1 MTNRNHLL
9 LPVLLAAGSTL
20 GAGSAAAL
28 ELGDLN
34 VESRL
39 GQPLRASI
47 AYALAPNEELAAYC
61 VSVVPPRTLD
71 GTPVVGETR
80 IRVQDGAVHLE
91 GRDSLREPV
100 TSLRLAIDCPYSAR
114 FSRDY
119 TILLDPAVPVP
130 HAIPAPTLPAA
141 AEPVAPAAVR
151 QARAPAATAPAA
163 DTALPVTAGQ
173 RYQVRRGD
181 TLLAIAGRHTAPGV
195 PLWRAADAL
204 FAANPGAF
212 IDGDPNRLKAGA
224 WLVVHGVA
232 ADTAAPATAV
242 APGLVLGDATPTA
255 GDASAAPPAAGSAQ
269 ALSVPAAESVA
280 ATGAATTAV
289 TGAAAATPG
298 NGFGALE
305 PGDVLVAA
313 TAAPAV
319 GAAPASTLGAPLEIV
334 AAPGRDAAR
343 DERAPLPR
351 DTSGGTLG
359 LLVTGGFGLLAALL
373 LLRLRAW
380 RGSRRRTPGEG
391 APETG
396 TDREEAGRIPTLD
409 IAVAD
414 DYDLD
419 DDSPTAENLVL
430 DADLDSGSG
439 FDDSDPGDM
448 FVAEDFGFDTHTD
461 LDLELP
467 ESAASPDA
475 EPGTNVIPPLRI
487 EESSILESEI
497 LPEDDYDMSI
507 ITDATKMPDPDA
519 VTERDLKAVVVSGP
533 DDTRVNDVYTVSQ
546 DVDYQVLEQDYEE
559 ELSATAALNLE
570 IAKAAAELGERLDA
584 EILAEGTVNR
594 RTRAP
599 LASGSPFSILA
610 AAVND
615 DDAGDSDVTA
625 RLEAG
630 RSAEQDPA
638 DGDAGR
644 DADADTDIMLAGERD

>member
-9 LPVLLAAGSTL
+9 LPALLAAGSTIS
-20 GAGSAAAL
+20 AGPAAAL

-34 VESRL
+34 VASRL

-80 IRVQDGAVHLE
+80 IRVQDGAIHLD
-91 GRDSLREPV
+91 GRDSLREPL

-114 FSRDY
+114 LSRDY

-130 HAIPAPTLPAA
+130 HAAPAPSLPAA
-141 AEPVAPAAVR
+141 AEPVAPATVR
-151 QARAPAATAPAA
+151 QALAPAAAA
-163 DTALPVTAGQ
+163 RTALPAAAGH

-181 TLLAIAGRHTAPGV
+181 TLLAIAARHDAPGM
-195 PLWRAADAL
+195 PLWQAADAL

-212 IDGDPNRLKAGA
+212 TGGDPNRLKAGA
-224 WLVVHGVA
+224 WLVIPGAGAA
-232 ADTAAPATAV
+232 ADNGDAPAPATTAPSLRDAAPA
-242 APGLVLGDATPTA
+242 
-255 GDASAAPPAAGSAQ
+255 
-269 ALSVPAAESVA
+269 AEPVA
-280 ATGAATTAV
+280 ATIAASV
-289 TGAAAATPG
+289 LETGAAAGAPG
-298 NGFGALE
+298 NGFGSLE

-313 TAAPAV
+313 TDTSAD
-319 GAAPASTLGAPLEIV
+319 GAEPASSLGAPIEIV
-334 AAPGRDAAR
+334 AASAR
-343 DERAPLPR
+343 DELAPTRR
-351 DTSGGTLG
+351 DVSGGTLG
-359 LLVTGGFGLLAALL
+359 LLVTGGFGLLASLL
-373 LLRLRAW
+373 LLRLRAG
-380 RGSRRRTPGEG
+380 RGSRLRSPVQS

-409 IAVAD
+409 TAVAD

-430 DADLDSGSG
+430 DADLGSGSG

-467 ESAASPDA
+467 ESEASLDA
-475 EPGTNVIPPLRI
+475 EAGTDVIPPLRMD
-487 EESSILESEI
+487 ESSILESEI
-497 LPEDDYDMSI
+497 LPDDDYDMSI

-533 DDTRVNDVYTVSQ
+533 DDTRVNDVYTVSL

-559 ELSATAALNLE
+559 ELSATQALNLE

-584 EILAEGTVNR
+584 EILTEGMANR
-594 RTRAP
+594 RSRAP

-610 AAVND
+610 VAVND

-625 RLEAG
+625 RLEVG
-630 RSAEQDPA
+630 RTREQDHA
-638 DGDAGR
+638 DRDAGR
-644 DADADTDIMLAGERD
+644 NADAETDMMLARERD